1 MNEEE
6 LTTFK
11 ELLELLWQ
19 AHRGRIKSVSKELLK
34 VVFET
39 GSEKLG
45 RLKLLQNPTIKSCFS
60 RLSEEVTDRTKA
72 ILR

>member
-6 LTTFK
+6 LKVFK

-19 AHRGRIKSVSKELLK
+19 AHKGKIKSVSKELLK
-34 VVFET
+34 VIFET
-39 GSEKLG
+39 GSEKMG

-60 RLSEEVTDRTKA
+60 RLNE
-72 ILR
+72 